1 MEFFDARG
9 LALGM
14 VALINPCGFALLPAY
29 LGFFLGLDDPETVGR
44 ESRLVALNRAQVV
57 GLSLSAGFLVVFGV
71 LGLVFASAFSS
82 IAPVLPWVTFVI
94 GFFLLQLGVAMLF
107 GFQPLLSLPKLQKG
121 GQTRSF
127 LSMFLFGVS
136 YALASLTC
144 TIGLFLSVVGTSA
157 SGTSFGERLTGFVW
171 YGIGMGLL
179 ATVLTLAVALGKRSI
194 VGRFRQLLPRI
205 NQFSAVVLVVV
216 GVYVIIYG
224 VFSIY
229 AFISPADIPGW
240 VKSTVDTAEGWQ
252 ASMSEWVSGQ
262 ATWFGWVFG
271 IVNVALVV
279 AGFAA
284 RRAAGGSNTT
294 PEAAAA

>member
-1 MEFFDARG
+1 MELFDARG

-44 ESRLVALNRAQVV
+44 ESRLVALNRAQIV

-71 LGLVFASAFSS
+71 LGLIFASAISS

-94 GFFLLQLGVAMLF
+94 GIALLQLGVAMLF

-127 LSMFLFGVS
+127 MSMFLFGVS

-144 TIGLFLSVVGTSA
+144 TIGLFLSVVGTSTSA
-157 SGTSFGERLTGFVW
+157 SSFGERVVGFVW

-205 NQFSAVVLVVV
+205 NQFSAVVLVIV
-216 GVYVIIYG
+216 GTYVIIYG

-229 AFISPADIPGW
+229 AFIAPADIPGW

-271 IVNVALVV
+271 IVNVGLAI

-284 RRAAGGSNTT
+284 KRSAAGSAKS
-294 PEAAAA
+294 AAPA